1 MRTVVEPSRTLPVRA
16 EVDVLVVGGGPAGIM
31 AAQAASGNGLKVMLI
46 EGRSYL
52 GGNLTIGLPILG
64 FLGRKGNQIIKGLP
78 QQFVDRL
85 RAKGGAT
92 GHRACPLHVSLT
104 MVDPEKSK
112 DVAYE
117 IVRECGIQLLLN
129 VFCSA
134 AIKTGNTV
142 NGVIIE
148 SKAGREAILAKTVID
163 CTGDGDVATRAGAFV
178 EKGDAEGGM
187 QPPTTMFSMKGI
199 DIPKLRRE
207 VAEHPD
213 KYDVDII
220 PNKFFLGDQNF
231 TLVGMRKL
239 IKEARSKGYKID
251 VDRTIIM
258 TGMAPDEMWVN
269 MSHVSGVD
277 GTEPSSETAGEIEA
291 RLQNYDAAR
300 YLIDFVPGFE
310 NAWIDKIA
318 PFLGIR
324 ESRRIVGEYMLTG
337 EDILAC
343 RHFEDVVAVA
353 SYPIDLHHPK
363 GGDCTL
369 TWCEDCYDI
378 PYRCLVPKGL
388 EGLLLAGRC
397 ASTTHEAMASTRVM
411 STCMA
416 MGEAAGKAAKLAV
429 LSGVMPSKVDVPA
442 LQKALLSEGVYFRPK
457 E

>member
-1 MRTVVEPSRTLPVRA
+1 
-16 EVDVLVVGGGPAGIM
+16 
-31 AAQAASGNGLKVMLI
+31 
-46 EGRSYL
+46 
-52 GGNLTIGLPILG
+52 
-64 FLGRKGNQIIKGLP
+64 
-78 QQFVDRL
+78 
-85 RAKGGAT
+85 
-92 GHRACPLHVSLT
+92 
-104 MVDPEKSK
+104 
-112 DVAYE
+112 
-117 IVRECGIQLLLN
+117 
-129 VFCSA
+129 
-134 AIKTGNTV
+134 
-142 NGVIIE
+142 
-148 SKAGREAILAKTVID
+148 
-163 CTGDGDVATRAGAFV
+163 
-178 EKGDAEGGM
+178 
-187 QPPTTMFSMKGI
+187 
-199 DIPKLRRE
+199 
-207 VAEHPD
+207 
-213 KYDVDII
+213 
-220 PNKFFLGDQNF
+220 
-231 TLVGMRKL
+231 
-239 IKEARSKGYKID
+239 
-251 VDRTIIM
+251 
-258 TGMAPDEMWVN
+258 
-269 MSHVSGVD
+269 
-277 GTEPSSETAGEIEA
+277 
-291 RLQNYDAAR
+291 LQNYDAAR

-429 LSGVMPSKVDVPA
+429 LSGIMPSKVDVPA